1 MTSLEVILTNILK
14 FDNRYFCTYGRA
26 LSEDPQSTALVA
38 VD

>member
-1 MTSLEVILTNILK
+1 MTSFEVILTNILK

-26 LSEDPQSTALVA
+26 IFEHPQSTALVA